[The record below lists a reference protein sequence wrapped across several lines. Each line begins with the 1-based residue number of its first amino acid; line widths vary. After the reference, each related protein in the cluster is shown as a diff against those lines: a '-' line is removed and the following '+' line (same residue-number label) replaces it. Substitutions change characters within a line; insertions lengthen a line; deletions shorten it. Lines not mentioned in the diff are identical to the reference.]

1 MRRVY
6 GLARAEGKPGL
17 AGPPRD
23 LADLAC
29 SPPLYVQHNYIAT
42 YALEWAKCARSHAGR
57 LEGNQLLEQML
68 LGL

>member
-6 GLARAEGKPGL
+6 GLARAEGKP
-17 AGPPRD
+17 
-23 LADLAC
+23 
-29 SPPLYVQHNYIAT
+29 QHNYIAT

>member
-29 SPPLYVQHNYIAT
+29 SPPSYVRNYMAT
-42 YALEWAKCARSHAGR
+42 YGLDWAKCARSHARR